1 MVAEVEIK
9 PEVVEQYQRD
19 GAVLIKGVF
28 SPSWVNKVRD
38 GIKKN
43 LEKPSKYA
51 ERLVAKEG
59 EGAYFDDYCNWSWIE
74 EFCDYVFNS
83 PAASLVA
90 SCLKSSEVS
99 FYHEHVLNK
108 EPGTSKRT
116 PWHHD
121 QAYYPIDG
129 EKVCSLWMP
138 VDHVPRQT
146 CVQFVAGSHLWPSW
160 FHPRK
165 FESERNYEIKE
176 TKEGDDEKL
185 EKRFVDIPVQEIEAG
200 KWPLLQWECEPG
212 DVIVF
217 HMKTVHGAPGNT
229 SVANHRRVLSTR
241 WLGDDAVLATRP
253 WEVSPPITGGLKPGQ
268 RAVCDT
274 FPLVYT
280 KPRIQAT

>member
-1 MVAEVEIK
+1 MVAEVEIQA
-9 PEVVEQYQRD
+9 EVVEQYQRD
-19 GAVLIKGVF
+19 GAVLVKSVF

-38 GIKKN
+38 GIMKN
-43 LEKPSKYA
+43 LEKPSQYS

-59 EGAYFDDYCNWSWIE
+59 EGTYFDDYCNWSWIE
-74 EFCDYVFNS
+74 EFRDYVFNS
-83 PAASLVA
+83 PASYLAA
-90 SCLKSSEVS
+90 TFMKSSEVS

-138 VDHVPRQT
+138 VDPVPRQT

-160 FHPRK
+160 FYPRK
-165 FESERNYEIKE
+165 FASEMNYIIKE
-176 TKEGDDEKL
+176 ERGEKDEDQKC
-185 EKRFVDIPVQEIEAG
+185 FVDIPIQDIEAG

-212 DVIVF
+212 DVIIF

-229 SVANHRRVLSTR
+229 SSNTHRRVLSTR

-274 FPLVYT
+274 FPIVYSSE
-280 KPRIQAT
+280 

>member
-1 MVAEVEIK
+1 MVAEVEIQA
-9 PEVVEQYQRD
+9 EVVEQYQRD
-19 GAVLIKGVF
+19 GAVLVKSVF

-38 GIKKN
+38 GIMKN
-43 LEKPSKYA
+43 LEKPSQYS

-59 EGAYFDDYCNWSWIE
+59 EGTYFDDYCNWSWIE
-74 EFCDYVFNS
+74 EFRDYVFNS
-83 PAASLVA
+83 PASYLAA
-90 SCLKSSEVS
+90 TFMKSSEVS

-129 EKVCSLWMP
+129 EK
-138 VDHVPRQT
+138 
-146 CVQFVAGSHLWPSW
+146 
-160 FHPRK
+160 
-165 FESERNYEIKE
+165 
-176 TKEGDDEKL
+176 
-185 EKRFVDIPVQEIEAG
+185 
-200 KWPLLQWECEPG
+200 PG
-212 DVIVF
+212 DVIIF

-229 SVANHRRVLSTR
+229 SSNTHRRVLSTR

-274 FPLVYT
+274 FPIVYSSE
-280 KPRIQAT
+280 